1 MKKENLN
8 KVRSILCEV
17 LELESDNT
25 METLTQ
31 NDTKKWDS
39 LAQVS
44 ILSALEAEFSI
55 DIDAEEYENLN
66 SYQSII
72 DLLYKLK
79 L

>member
-17 LELESDNT
+17 LELESDNN

>member
-17 LELESDNT
+17 LELESDNNI
-25 METLTQ
+25 ETLTQ

>member
-17 LELESDNT
+17 LELESDNN
-25 METLTQ
+25 METLTK